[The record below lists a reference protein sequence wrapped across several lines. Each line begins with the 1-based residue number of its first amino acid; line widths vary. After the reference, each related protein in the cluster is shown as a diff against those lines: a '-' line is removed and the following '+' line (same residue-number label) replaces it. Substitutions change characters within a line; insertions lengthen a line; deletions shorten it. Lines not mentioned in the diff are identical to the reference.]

1 METKKMKKLSVVILY
16 LISGTSLAMTTANLS
31 KQTFTCNGVR
41 IENSTVESNLTDY
54 CNNVVVKDETQI
66 ISGQNAMR
74 LRGSDQIDED
84 DVDPTVLNLRT
95 VNFTAD
101 GGVKMACYYKNSTLK
116 KCKYTPSTIKTTD
129 KPQASK

>member
-1 METKKMKKLSVVILY
+1 MKKLTFTLLY
-16 LISGTSLAMTTANLS
+16 LISGTALAMNTANLN

-41 IENSTVESNLTDY
+41 IESKTVESNLTDY
-54 CNNVVVKDETQI
+54 CDNVVVKDETQI

-84 DVDPTVLNLRT
+84 DTKPTVVNFRT

-101 GGVKMACYYKNSTLK
+101 TGIKMACYYKNSTLQ
-116 KCKYTPSTIKTTD
+116 KCKYTPDVAKAAN

>member
-1 METKKMKKLSVVILY
+1 MKKLTFTLLY
-16 LISGTSLAMTTANLS
+16 LISGTTLAMTTANLS

-41 IENSTVESNLTDY
+41 IESTTVESNLTDY

-66 ISGQNAMR
+66 VSGQNAMR

-84 DVDPTVLNLRT
+84 DIKPKEVNLRT

-101 GGVKMACYYKNSTLK
+101 TGVKMACYYKNSTLQ
-116 KCKYTPSTIKTTD
+116 KCKYAPSVAKATN

>member
-1 METKKMKKLSVVILY
+1 MKKLTFTLLC
-16 LISGTSLAMTTANLS
+16 LISGTTLAMNTANLN

-41 IENSTVESNLTDY
+41 IESSTAESNLTDY
-54 CNNVVVKDETQI
+54 CDNVVVKDETQI

-84 DVDPTVLNLRT
+84 DIKPTVVNLRT

-101 GGVKMACYYKNSTLK
+101 TGIKMACYYKNSTLQ
-116 KCKYTPSTIKTTD
+116 KCKYTPSTAKATN